1 MSLEHKK
8 LKFNWVL
15 VNSLALGTAP
25 FNSEDVLFLKSC
37 KIKSILS
44 LCNEKEF
51 SHSRNFEKEFLLKKF
66 PLPDHKY
73 KKDITIEELENVT
86 ILLSNLMKKGPV
98 YVHCFAA
105 IERSPIA
112 CMAWLIKNKKMT
124 TENALFY
131 LMEINKGT
139 SPLSRQLE
147 ILRKFEKIKLN
158 KI

>member
-1 MSLEHKK
+1 MDHKK
-8 LKFNWVL
+8 FKFNWVL
-15 VNSLALGTAP
+15 INNLALGTAP
-25 FNSEDVLFLKSC
+25 YYAEDVLFLKSC

-44 LCNEKEF
+44 LCNEEEF
-51 SHSRNFEKEFLLKKF
+51 ENSKNLEKEFFFKKF

-73 KKDITIEELENVT
+73 KRNITIEELENVT
-86 ILLSNLMKKGPV
+86 TLLSNLMKIGPV

-105 IERSPIA
+105 VERSPIV
-112 CMAWLIKNKKMT
+112 CIAWLIKNKKMT

-147 ILRKFEKIKLN
+147 ILRKFEKRKTY
-158 KI
+158 

>member
-1 MSLEHKK
+1 MSLDNKK

-15 VNSLALGTAP
+15 INNLALGTAP
-25 FNSEDVLFLKSC
+25 YYEEDILFLKSC

-51 SHSRNFEKEFLLKKF
+51 EISKNLEKEFFLKKY

-73 KKDITIEELENVT
+73 RREITIEELENVT
-86 ILLSNLMKKGPV
+86 TLLSNLMKKGPV
-98 YVHCFAA
+98 YVHCLVA
-105 IERSPIA
+105 IERSPLV
-112 CMAWLIKNKKMT
+112 CMAWLIKNKNMT

-147 ILRKFEKIKLN
+147 IVRKFERRGT
-158 KI
+158 

>member
-1 MSLEHKK
+1 MSLDNKK
-8 LKFNWVL
+8 IKFSWVL
-15 VNSLALGTAP
+15 INNLALGTAP
-25 FNSEDVLFLKSC
+25 YYEEDILFLKSC

-51 SHSRNFEKEFLLKKF
+51 VISKNLEKEFFLKKF

-73 KKDITIEELENVT
+73 IKDITIEELENVT
-86 ILLSNLMKKGPV
+86 TLLSNLMKKGPV

-105 IERSPIA
+105 IERSPLV

-124 TENALFY
+124 MENALFY

-147 ILRKFEKIKLN
+147 ILRKFERRRT
-158 KI
+158 